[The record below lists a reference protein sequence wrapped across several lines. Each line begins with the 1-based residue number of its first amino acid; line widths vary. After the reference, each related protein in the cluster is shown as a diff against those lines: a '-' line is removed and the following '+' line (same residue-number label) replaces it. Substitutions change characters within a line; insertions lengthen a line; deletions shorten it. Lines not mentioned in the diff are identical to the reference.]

1 VFVNLRRITVSAL
14 AALGLLLVGC
24 STSAQQART
33 AQELEVREAIVGYQI
48 ASWDLRAD
56 VYFLE
61 IESKNP
67 QQDFLDRFKDIP
79 RLVKGENASK
89 MKKDVAGYHIE
100 DRRTKKRGVLFDQGP
115 MVWKDDST
123 IDVAGGY
130 DCATLCAG
138 SGIYHLKQFDGRWKV
153 QRFEIRLMS

>member
-61 IESKNP
+61 IESKKSATGFFGQIQGHSAAGQRGKCLENEK
-67 QQDFLDRFKDIP
+67 RRR
-79 RLVKGENASK
+79 RLS
-89 MKKDVAGYHIE
+89 H
-100 DRRTKKRGVLFDQGP
+100 
-115 MVWKDDST
+115 
-123 IDVAGGY
+123 
-130 DCATLCAG
+130 
-138 SGIYHLKQFDGRWKV
+138 
-153 QRFEIRLMS
+153 